1 MAAKMIAFDQEA
13 RQAIQRGVTKL
24 SRAVKI
30 TLGPRGRNVIIQ
42 KSFGSPTVTKDG
54 VTVAKEIE
62 LEDKYEDMG
71 AKMVKEVASKTSDV
85 AGDGT
90 TTATLLAEAIFNEGL
105 RAVVAGVNPMLMK
118 RGMDKAVEDIV
129 GVLKKMSTKV
139 TTKKETEQVATV
151 ASNFDS
157 EIGHMIAEATEKVG
171 KDGVITV
178 EEGKALKTEVEWV
191 EGMQFDRGY
200 LSPYFVTNPT
210 TMEAVLEDAYILIHE
225 KKISSVKDLVPVLE
239 RVAQTGKPLIIIAE
253 DIEGEALATL
263 VINKL
268 RGTFRCAAVK
278 APGYGDRRKA
288 MLEDIAV
295 LTGGKPIFEALGI
308 ELENVQLADLGHAK
322 KITIDKDNTT
332 IIEGA
337 GKPEAIKGRIEAI
350 RREIAD
356 TKSDYDKEKLEER
369 LAKLAGGV
377 AKINVGAATESEMK
391 EKKARVEDALHATRA
406 ALEEGILAGGGV
418 ALLRASAEVKPGK
431 DLSDDE
437 KTGYQIIVR
446 SCTSPLTQ
454 IAANA
459 GKDGGVVVS
468 KVAEGKGHFG
478 YDALKDEYTDLV
490 KAGII
495 DPTKVT
501 RSALQNAASVATLL
515 LTSDALIAD
524 MPKDEKPPAG
534 GGGGHG
540 GYDDMY

>member
-1 MAAKMIAFDQEA
+1 MAAKMIAFDQDA
-13 RQAIQRGVTKL
+13 RQAMQRGVAKL
-24 SRAVKI
+24 ARAVKV

-62 LEDKYEDMG
+62 LEDRYEDMG

-90 TTATLLAEAIFNEGL
+90 TTATVMAEAIYNEGL

-118 RGMDKAVEDIV
+118 RGMDKAVADIV
-129 GVLKKMSTKV
+129 EELHKLSTKISD
-139 TTKKETEQVATV
+139 KKETEQVATV
-151 ASNFDS
+151 ASNFDT
-157 EIGHMIAEATEKVG
+157 EVGKMIAEATEKVG

-210 TMEAVLEDAYILIHE
+210 SMEAVLEDAYILIYE

-239 RVAQTGKPLIIIAE
+239 KVAQTGKPLLIIAE

-295 LTGGKPIFEALGI
+295 LTGGKPIFEALGL
-308 ELENVQLADLGHAK
+308 ELENVGLADLGHAK
-322 KITIDKDNTT
+322 KIQVDKDNTT
-332 IIEGA
+332 IIEGN
-337 GKPEAIKGRIEAI
+337 GTSEAIKGRIESI
-350 RREIAD
+350 RREIGE
-356 TKSDYDKEKLEER
+356 TKSDYDREKLEER

-406 ALEEGILAGGGV
+406 ALEEGILPGGGV
-418 ALLRASAEVKPGK
+418 ALLRASRTVKPT
-431 DLSDDE
+431 DLSHDE
-437 KTGYQIIVR
+437 KTGYEIIVR
-446 SCTSPLTQ
+446 SCSAPIHQ
-454 IAANA
+454 IAENA
-459 GKDGGVVVS
+459 GQDGGVVVS
-468 KVAEGKGHFG
+468 KVSEGSGNFG
-478 YDALKDEYTDLV
+478 YDALNDKYVDMV
-490 KAGII
+490 KTGII

-501 RSALQNAASVATLL
+501 RSALQNAASVSTLL

-524 MPKDEKPPAG
+524 LPPKDEKPS

>member
-13 RQAIQRGVTKL
+13 RQAMQRGVSKL
-24 SRAVKI
+24 ARAVKV

-62 LEDKYEDMG
+62 LEDKYENMG
-71 AKMVKEVASKTSDV
+71 AAMVKEVASKTSDV

-90 TTATLLAEAIFNEGL
+90 TTATVMAEAIYNEGL

-118 RGMDKAVEDIV
+118 RGMDRAVEDIV
-129 GVLKKMSTKV
+129 GVLKTMSVKV
-139 TTKKETEQVATV
+139 SDKKETEQVATV
-151 ASNFDS
+151 ASNFDP
-157 EIGHMIAEATEKVG
+157 EIGTMIAEATEKVG

-178 EEGKALKTEVEWV
+178 EEGKTLKTEVEWV

-210 TMEAVLEDAYILIHE
+210 SMEAVLEDAYILIHE
-225 KKISSVKDLVPVLE
+225 KKISTVKDLVPVLE
-239 RVAQTGKPLIIIAE
+239 RVAQTGKPLLIIAE

-295 LTGGKPIFEALGI
+295 LTGGKPIFEALGL
-308 ELENVQLADLGHAK
+308 ELENVSLADLGQARK
-322 KITIDKDNTT
+322 VQIDKDNTT
-332 IIEGA
+332 VIEGA
-337 GKPEAIKGRIEAI
+337 GKSDAIKGRIEAI
-350 RREIAD
+350 RREIGE
-356 TKSDYDKEKLEER
+356 TKSDYDKEKLVER

-406 ALEEGILAGGGV
+406 ALEEGILPGGGV
-418 ALLRASAEVKPGK
+418 ALLRAAKTTKAGSG
-431 DLSDDE
+431 LTTDE
-437 KTGYQIIVR
+437 KTGYEIIVR
-446 SCTSPLTQ
+446 ACSSPIYQ
-454 IAANA
+454 IAENA
-459 GKDGGVVVS
+459 GQDGGVVVA
-468 KVAEGKGHFG
+468 KVADGKGNFG

-501 RSALQNAASVATLL
+501 RSALQNAASVSTLL

-524 MPKDEKPPAG
+524 MPKEEKKEAG
-534 GGGGHG
+534 AGHG